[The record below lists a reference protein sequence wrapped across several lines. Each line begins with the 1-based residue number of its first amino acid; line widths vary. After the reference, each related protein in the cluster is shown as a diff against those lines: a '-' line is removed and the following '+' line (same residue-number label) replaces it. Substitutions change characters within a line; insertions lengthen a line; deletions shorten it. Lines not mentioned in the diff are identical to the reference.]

1 MKSKPLILL
10 AAVIAA
16 LVIAGCG
23 DDKNTTSTD
32 TTATEATGSTAETG
46 ADSGTPGKPPKVTG
60 SLSKK
65 PVIATPEGGP
75 PPELIV
81 KDIKKGTGKKAR
93 KGDSV
98 KVQYVGVNWST
109 GKEFD
114 ASWTNG
120 RAFYFVL
127 GDGMVIPGWDE
138 GVVGMRVGGR
148 RLLVIPPEKG
158 YGAQGQGTAI
168 PPNETLVFVV
178 DLEAVQKGDHG
189 R

>member
-10 AAVIAA
+10 AAVTAA
-16 LVIAGCG
+16 LLIAGCG
-23 DDKNTTSTD
+23 DDKNTTTANTTDATST
-32 TTATEATGSTAETG
+32 AATGSTADAG
-46 ADSGTPGKPPKVTG
+46 SPGKPPKVTG

-65 PVIATPEGGP
+65 PTIATPEGSP
-75 PPELIV
+75 PTELVV

-98 KVQYVGVNWST
+98 KVQYLGVNWST
-109 GKEFD
+109 GQEFD
-114 ASWTNG
+114 ASWNAG
-120 RAFYFVL
+120 KAFYFVL
-127 GDGMVIPGWDE
+127 GEGMVIPGWDK

-148 RLLVIPPEKG
+148 RLLVIPPEMG

-178 DLEAVQKGDHG
+178 DLEAVQKSGHG
-189 R
+189 G